1 MNRFAYRTTGLAIK
15 TLSNLSKARIQL
27 HGQDNIPAGPIIFV
41 INHFTRLET
50 ILMPYLINKATGQT
64 VWSLADAE
72 LFQGTLDAFLDAVG
86 VVSTRDPDRD
96 RLIVK
101 TLLTGE
107 ASWIIFPEG
116 GMVKNMKIVE
126 KGRFMISW
134 AAGKQ
139 PPHTGAATLALRTEF
154 YRERLRRLS
163 TSDPS
168 ETERIRNLFQLGAP
182 GAGFAPLTHGAGR
195 RRAG

>member
-1 MNRFAYRTTGLAIK
+1 MNRLAYRTTGLAIK
-15 TLSNLSKARIQL
+15 TLSNLSKARIHL
-27 HGQDNIPAGPIIFV
+27 HGQDNIPGGPIVFV

-50 ILMPYLINKATGQT
+50 ILMPYLINRATGQT

-116 GMVKNMKIVE
+116 GMVKNMKTVE
-126 KGRFMISW
+126 NGRFMISW

-139 PPHTGAATLALRTEF
+139 PP
-154 YRERLRRLS
+154 
-163 TSDPS
+163 
-168 ETERIRNLFQLGAP
+168 
-182 GAGFAPLTHGAGR
+182 AGGGR
-195 RRAG
+195 